1 MFAIEYQRSL
11 RGKAQVRSVLDDI
24 EGIGP
29 TRRTALMRHF
39 KDIDTIRIATAEE
52 LEQVPQM
59 NRKAAES
66 VYHFFHKPEKI
77 QEDNAQAGAGNEN
90 T

>member
-1 MFAIEYQRSL
+1 MRLIRCFSF
-11 RGKAQVRSVLDDI
+11 GKVSNSR
-24 EGIGP
+24 
-29 TRRTALMRHF
+29 
-39 KDIDTIRIATAEE
+39 ATAEE

-66 VYHFFHKPEKI
+66 VYLFFHKPEKI